1 MKPSDPA
8 NMRPLSLADLDR
20 ATVVQA
26 RAFMNDPLWVYLI
39 PDLRQRQIY
48 LPRFSRVL
56 FRFGIL
62 NGQAYG
68 VGDPLGGV
76 ALWSAPAQKTRLSAA
91 LRAGF
96 PRLLFSPFLFQFVR
110 AGEIFGRFGEMQKQ
124 YAPDPHYYLNTISV
138 LPEAQGQGLASKLIR
153 PILAQADREGVSTYT
168 ETMTP
173 SNVGL
178 YQHYGFQVMEE
189 YRVPGKDLSLWAF
202 YRPVTK

>member
-1 MKPSDPA
+1 MTSSEVVTL
-8 NMRPLSLADLDR
+8 RPLTLGDLDR
-20 ATVVQA
+20 ATLVQA
-26 RAFMNDPLWVYLI
+26 RAFLNDPLWVYLI

-56 FRFGIL
+56 FHFGIL

-68 VGDPLGGV
+68 VGDPLAGV
-76 ALWSAPAQKTRLSAA
+76 AIWSAPGQTTRLSAA
-91 LRAGF
+91 LRAGW

-138 LPEAQGQGLASKLIR
+138 LPEAQGQGIASKLIR
-153 PILAQADREGVSTYT
+153 PFLAQADREGVSAYT

-178 YQHYGFQVMEE
+178 YQHYGFQVMEA
-189 YRVPGKDLSLWAF
+189 YRVPAKDLSLWAF
-202 YRPVTK
+202 FRPVTK